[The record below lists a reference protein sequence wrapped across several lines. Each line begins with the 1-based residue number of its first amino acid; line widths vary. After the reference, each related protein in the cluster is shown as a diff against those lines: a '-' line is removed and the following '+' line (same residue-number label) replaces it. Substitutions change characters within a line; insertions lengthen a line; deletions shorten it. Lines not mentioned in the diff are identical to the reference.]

1 MLIKFANNNL
11 YKVKLI
17 GELLNKVFTIGGLL

>member
-11 YKVKLI
+11 YKAKLM
-17 GELLNKVFTIGGLL
+17 GKLLNKILNIGGLL